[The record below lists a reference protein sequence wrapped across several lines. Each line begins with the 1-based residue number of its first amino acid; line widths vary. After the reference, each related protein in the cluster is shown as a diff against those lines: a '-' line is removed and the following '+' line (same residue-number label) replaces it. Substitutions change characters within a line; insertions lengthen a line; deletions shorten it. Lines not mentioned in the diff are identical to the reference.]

1 MSSFDELSQHSSVH
15 GIVSRCLKEL
25 DARQAATEQKV
36 AFLESLCPMLAELHE
51 AWEQHKAEEADSG
64 GDGAD
69 GLPPAVP

>member
-1 MSSFDELSQHSSVH
+1 MSSFDELSQHPSVH

-36 AFLESLCPMLAELHE
+36 ADLQSHSPMLASLNEV
-51 AWEQHKAEEADSG
+51 WEQHKADSA
-64 GDGAD
+64 GDDAD